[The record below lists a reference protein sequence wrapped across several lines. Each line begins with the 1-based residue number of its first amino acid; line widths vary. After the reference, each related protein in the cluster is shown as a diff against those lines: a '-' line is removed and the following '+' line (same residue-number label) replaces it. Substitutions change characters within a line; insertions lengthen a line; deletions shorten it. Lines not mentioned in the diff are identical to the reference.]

1 MSQVVQRKKFEVR
14 LIEEDILHFRYFE
27 DQIIDE
33 PEIREGFRINDEM
46 SGGKP
51 IRRII
56 QSERFGTITKAA
68 RECVQNES
76 RPAIAEAF
84 VIPALAQKILFN
96 LYNKLRKGN
105 HPVKAFD
112 NLGDALVWIKSKK

>member
-1 MSQVVQRKKFEVR
+1 MNAPVQQKKFTVSR
-14 LIEEDILHFRYFE
+14 LENDILLFYYFE
-27 DQIIDE
+27 DKIIDE
-33 PEIREGFRINDEM
+33 SDIREGFKINDEL

-56 QSERFGTITKAA
+56 QSERYGTITKAA

-84 VIPALAQKILFN
+84 VIPSLAQKIMFN
-96 LYNKLRKGN
+96 LYNKLRKGD
-105 HPVKAFD
+105 HPVRAFD
-112 NLGDALVWIKSKK
+112 NLEDAIKWMNSK

>member
-1 MSQVVQRKKFEVR
+1 MNQVVQHKKFTVSR
-14 LIEEDILHFRYFE
+14 LENDILLFYYFE

-33 PEIREGFRINDEM
+33 NDIRDGFLINDEL
-46 SGGKP
+46 SEGKP

-56 QSERFGTITKAA
+56 QSERYGTITKAA

-96 LYNKLRKGN
+96 LYNKLRKGK
-105 HPVKAFD
+105 HPVRAFE
-112 NLGDALVWIKSKK
+112 NLDDALKWINSK